1 MQSRAV
7 RLGALGGLAAV
18 AVILFLVLQGGG
30 GSSDTT
36 TGLQVIHIAGGAP
49 VGGVKELTYTKGDQV
64 QLRVYPEP
72 DDVEVHVH
80 GYEIEKKTGG
90 STKPVTVSFPAD
102 LEGGYEIEVHTR
114 TDEFQIADLK
124 VNP

>member
-7 RLGALGGLAAV
+7 RLGALGALVAV
-18 AVILFLVLQGGG
+18 AVILFLVLRGGG
-30 GSSDTT
+30 GSNGTT
-36 TGLQVIHIAGGAP
+36 TGLQVIHVSDGAP
-49 VGGVKELTYTKGDQV
+49 VGGVKELTYTRGDQV

-80 GYEIEKKTGG
+80 GYEIEKETGG
-90 STKPVTVSFPAD
+90 STKPVTLSFPAD

-114 TDEFQIADLK
+114 SDEFEIADLK